1 MSSTDP
7 TVGSGGN
14 ETRAEI
20 LPKVDMEK
28 DPGFALPGYDFQA
41 AVPGPASIGVRRDDS
56 LGSVVDAA
64 RGVAYYV
71 DMIGFGAASNPLSA
85 GAAQPVKLV
94 GINYFL
100 KTNIKCPNNEPMY
113 RYIEGVPQGTVFGK
127 YVRDELAKVGLPP
140 LKGLA
145 PGMME
150 DVKAGLDPSDFL
162 RSAFGDSYPDCAYV
176 DLPVGDAY
184 GSITNPGESEP
195 YIKGNIVND
204 SPEYESLIYD
214 SSGRVIKDGS
224 KYQPGDI
231 LKKAD
236 GKHYQRRWVQKM
248 DAKGNPVF
256 LSKNEYDALAAK
268 AKDTPAGAEK
278 FADYNQDALNKASL
292 VMGLAFFA
300 LGAWLYKR
308 K

>member
-71 DMIGFGAASNPLSA
+71 DMIGFGEASNPLSR

-113 RYIEGVPQGTVFGK
+113 RYIEGIPQGTVFGK

-162 RSAFGDSYPDCAYV
+162 RSAFGNSYPDCAYV
-176 DLPVGDAY
+176 ELPVGDAY

-195 YIKGNIVND
+195 YIKGKTI
-204 SPEYESLIYD
+204 
-214 SSGRVIKDGS
+214 
-224 KYQPGDI
+224 
-231 LKKAD
+231 KKAD

-248 DAKGNPVF
+248 DTKGNPVF
-256 LSKNEYDALAAK
+256 LSKEEYDALAAK
-268 AKDTPAGAEK
+268 AKDTPIAAES
-278 FADYNQDALNKASL
+278 FADVNEEALRRASL

>member
-20 LPKVDMEK
+20 LPKVNMDS

-71 DMIGFGAASNPLSA
+71 DMVGFGAASNPLSA

-162 RSAFGDSYPDCAYV
+162 RSAFGNSYPDCTYV
-176 DLPVGDAY
+176 ELPVGDAY
-184 GSITNPGESEP
+184 GSIRNPGESEP
-195 YIKGNIVND
+195 YIKGQT
-204 SPEYESLIYD
+204 
-214 SSGRVIKDGS
+214 IKG
-224 KYQPGDI
+224 
-231 LKKAD
+231 AD

-256 LSKNEYDALAAK
+256 LSKDEYDALAAK
-268 AKDTPAGAEK
+268 AKDTRVGAEK
-278 FADYNQDALNKASL
+278 FADYNQDALDKASL

>member
-14 ETRAEI
+14 ETRTEI
-20 LPKVDMEK
+20 LPKVDMDS

-71 DMIGFGAASNPLSA
+71 DMVGFGAASNPLSA

-150 DVKAGLDPSDFL
+150 DVKAGLDPNDFL
-162 RSAFGDSYPDCAYV
+162 RSAFGDSYPDCTYV
-176 DLPVGDAY
+176 ELPVGDAY

-195 YIKGNIVND
+195 YIKG
-204 SPEYESLIYD
+204 ET
-214 SSGRVIKDGS
+214 IKG
-224 KYQPGDI
+224 
-231 LKKAD
+231 AD
-236 GKHYQRRWVQKM
+236 GKHYQRRWVQKT

-256 LSKNEYDALAAK
+256 LSKEEYDALAAK
-268 AKDTPAGAEK
+268 AKDTPIAAES
-278 FADYNQDALNKASL
+278 FADVNEEALRRASL

>member
-20 LPKVDMEK
+20 LPKVNMDS

-41 AVPGPASIGVRRDDS
+41 AVPGPASIGVRRDNS

-71 DMIGFGAASNPLSA
+71 DMVGFGAASNPLSA

-162 RSAFGDSYPDCAYV
+162 RSAFGNSYPDCTYV
-176 DLPVGDAY
+176 ELPVGDAY
-184 GSITNPGESEP
+184 GSIRNPGESEP
-195 YIKGNIVND
+195 YIKGQT
-204 SPEYESLIYD
+204 
-214 SSGRVIKDGS
+214 IKG
-224 KYQPGDI
+224 
-231 LKKAD
+231 AD

-256 LSKNEYDALAAK
+256 LSKDEYDALAAK
-268 AKDTPAGAEK
+268 AKDTRVGAEK
-278 FADYNQDALNKASL
+278 FADYNQDALDKASL

>member
-1 MSSTDP
+1 M
-7 TVGSGGN
+7 GNGGN
-14 ETRAEI
+14 ETRTEI

-71 DMIGFGAASNPLSA
+71 DMIGFGEASNPLSR

-113 RYIEGVPQGTVFGK
+113 KYIQGVPQGTVFGK
-127 YVRDELAKVGLPP
+127 YVRDELAKVGLPS

-150 DVKAGLDPSDFL
+150 DVKAGLDPTDLL

-176 DLPVGDAY
+176 ELPVGDAY
-184 GSITNPGESEP
+184 GSITNPGESKP
-195 YIKGNIVND
+195 YINGETI
-204 SPEYESLIYD
+204 
-214 SSGRVIKDGS
+214 
-224 KYQPGDI
+224 
-231 LKKAD
+231 KKAD
-236 GKHYQRRWVQKM
+236 GFNYQRRWVQKT
-248 DAKGNPVF
+248 DEKGNPVF
-256 LSKNEYDALAAK
+256 LSKDEYNALATK
-268 AKDTPAGAEK
+268 AKDTPVGTEE
-278 FADYNQDALNKASL
+278 FADVNQEALNRASL
-292 VMGLAFFA
+292 IMGLAFFA